1 MAVASSILT
10 FAGLTVLGIAIAAA
24 YALLVV
30 RRPGAER
37 PPGPSLPA
45 RPGPVSVPAV
55 VARLAAVG
63 DQETTFLDRGTGGF
77 VTLGDEL
84 LAELESDEPLDEPLD
99 FTMAQLEEFRRKLR
113 AGTLLSL
120 PTKADTREFLLR
132 ERFCGALPKV
142 EAREHMLKVLR
153 GQTGYRS
160 FEGAVARLQIAEQWQ
175 RYRDEGFATVA
186 IAWLRRNRVPYAEAA

>member
-1 MAVASSILT
+1 MVLASSILT
-10 FAGLTVLGIAIAAA
+10 FAALAALGTAVAVA

-37 PPGPSLPA
+37 PTGPTLPA
-45 RPGPVSVPAV
+45 RHGPVSLRAI

-63 DQETTFLDRGTGGF
+63 DQETTFLDRSSGRF

-113 AGTLLSL
+113 ARTLLSL

-132 ERFCGALPKV
+132 ERFCDALP
-142 EAREHMLKVLR
+142 EGEGREHMLKVLR

-160 FEGAVARLQIAEQWQ
+160 FEAAVARLQIAEQWQ

-186 IAWLRRNRVPYAEAA
+186 VAWLERNQLSYEEAA